1 MRALTL
7 SDMLRTLLITF
18 FLLASGA
25 HAQQSSAK
33 LYVIDAK
40 GWQRNTTPNGEV
52 FTCSVCEAQVQLQID
67 VGSPIESDSK
77 FKTNEQFLAQLK
89 SPEQQKGF
97 ADAMLRDQIP
107 LKSGF
112 KITIERTGLTK
123 IGGQDAFQ
131 YMAVVELKPT
141 ATRDT
146 TMFLLY
152 KGRLV
157 KITVNYYDGTFSPKA
172 REALEKILSSLKFV

>member
-1 MRALTL
+1 
-7 SDMLRTLLITF
+7 MLKALLISVIL
-18 FLLASGA
+18 FLSNA
-25 HAQQSSAK
+25 HAQPITPK
-33 LYVIDAK
+33 LYTLNSA

-67 VGSPIESDSK
+67 IGPPIGKDAK

-89 SPEQQKGF
+89 SPEQQKSF
-97 ADAMLRDQIP
+97 ADGMLRDQIP

-112 KITIERTGLTK
+112 KIKIERTGLTK

-131 YMAVVELKPT
+131 YMAIVELKPT

-152 KGRLV
+152 KGHLV

-172 REALEKILSSLKFV
+172 REALGAILSSIKFV

>member
-1 MRALTL
+1 
-7 SDMLRTLLITF
+7 MLKTLLLGA
-18 FLLASGA
+18 LLLLGIA
-25 HAQQSSAK
+25 HAQPAPK
-33 LYVIDAK
+33 LYVLNSS
-40 GWQRNTTPNGEV
+40 GWQRNSTPNGEV

-67 VGSPIESDSK
+67 VGPSVGSDAK
-77 FKTNEQFLAQLK
+77 FKTNEAFLSQLK
-89 SPEQQKGF
+89 SPEQQKNF

-172 REALEKILSSLKFV
+172 RDALGTILSSIKFI

>member
-1 MRALTL
+1 
-7 SDMLRTLLITF
+7 MLKTLLLALV
-18 FLLASGA
+18 LLV
-25 HAQQSSAK
+25 SSAQAQTGAPK
-33 LYVIDAK
+33 LYVLNSS

-67 VGSPIESDSK
+67 IGPPIGNEAK

-89 SPEQQKGF
+89 TPEQQKNF
-97 ADAMLRDQIP
+97 ADSMLRDQVP
-107 LKSGF
+107 LQSGF
-112 KITIERTGLTK
+112 QIKIERTGLTK

-131 YMAVVELKPT
+131 YMAIVELKPT

-172 REALEKILSSLKFV
+172 SEALGAILSSLKFI

>member
-1 MRALTL
+1 
-7 SDMLRTLLITF
+7 MLKTLL
-18 FLLASGA
+18 LAALIFIGA
-25 HAQQSSAK
+25 ASAQPSPK
-33 LYVIDAK
+33 LYVMDSS

-67 VGSPIESDSK
+67 IGPPVGNDAK
-77 FKTNEQFLAQLK
+77 FKTNDQFLAQLK
-89 SPEQQKGF
+89 SPEQQKNF

-107 LKSGF
+107 LQSGL
-112 KITIERTGLTK
+112 KIKIERTGLTK

-141 ATRDT
+141 PARDT

-152 KGRLV
+152 KGRIV

-172 REALEKILSSLKFV
+172 RDALGKILASIRFI